1 MALTENKYAD
11 KVETLLPLG
20 QVQVRMRESIERDG
34 TEIASSFS
42 RYVLVPGT
50 LSEDGQSLVP
60 TDLSDQPAEVAA
72 IATGAWTPTV
82 QAAYLAFLQEQAAN
96 QPADETPTE
105 E

>member
-20 QVQVRMRESIERDG
+20 QVQVRMRDSIERDG
-34 TEIASSFS
+34 AEIASSFS
-42 RYVLVPGT
+42 RYVLAPGT

-72 IATGAWTPTV
+72 IATGAWTPEV

-96 QPADETPTE
+96 EPAAE
-105 E
+105 